1 MKDQFAEEKELL
13 IMKGDALRM
22 KLLAQGLRTKQNIS
36 DPVAQLKSISSTLS
50 QPAVRA
56 LLLSLI
62 NRKLLSVR
70 GLTYSALG
78 LGAIYLLNNKQ
89 K

>member
-36 DPVAQLKSISSTLS
+36 DPVAQLKSIGSTLS

-70 GLTYSALG
+70 GLTYSVLG